1 MVIVDL
7 LPKTF
12 AERGVGHIF
21 DNLKTTTM
29 QKNTRLS
36 LTCLKRNVIHP
47 LNETDENM
55 NSDDFQNVSPN

>member
-1 MVIVDL
+1 MDP

-29 QKNTRLS
+29 QKKHQVKPYMFKEK
-36 LTCLKRNVIHP
+36 CHP

-55 NSDDFQNVSPN
+55 NSDDFQIVSPN